1 MDGLYG
7 WPLFPSVAATSIR
20 CCPVARASLA
30 CVESPKRWLAGWL
43 RMQLCLKHRACH
55 TDECC
60 RYWYNVYIH
69 A

>member
-30 CVESPKRWLAGWL
+30 CVESPKRWHATP
-43 RMQLCLKHRACH
+43 M
-55 TDECC
+55 
-60 RYWYNVYIH
+60 NVVDTGKMCTYMH
-69 A
+69 NTT